1 MPEKSTAFL
10 AIKFE
15 GQDIQKFIGPCRK
28 RLWLTLLNQSY
39 SKNYQI
45 KKGDV
50 IGYLLLEPDNFNVHY
65 AAKEKSSSRWQ
76 KKTKCPN
83 IYPKTGQSVGRTT
96 SKNKE
101 KSHSQTGGFFNRYDF
116 AYAGR
121 EDTVNQ
127 VGKVNPKIISQTTGE
142 INKIAQQRIDQII
155 RSGGAEIERI
165 VPKVIKRAIEEVYK
179 TLFRML
185 GNFGKT
191 QFRKIK
197 RKLCK

>member
-1 MPEKSTAFL
+1 ML
-10 AIKFE
+10 
-15 GQDIQKFIGPCRK
+15 QKRK
-28 RLWLTLLNQSY
+28 ARVGGKKRQNA
-39 SKNYQI
+39 QI
-45 KKGDV
+45 
-50 IGYLLLEPDNFNVHY
+50 I
-65 AAKEKSSSRWQ
+65 
-76 KKTKCPN
+76 
-83 IYPKTGQSVGRTT
+83 IYPKTGQNDGRTT

-101 KSHSQTGGFFNRYDF
+101 KSRSQTGFFNRYDF

-155 RSGGAEIERI
+155 RSRGAEIERI
-165 VPKVIKRAIEEVYK
+165 APKIIKRAIEEVYK

-197 RKLCK
+197 RKLSK